1 MVAQRLV
8 RRAARIRRK
17 MVTSKTAR
25 EINQFLHPPAWPSLR
40 LTAKRLLNLYL
51 VRYQRARGHTRLLGY
66 PLALTLEATNVCN
79 LRCPY
84 CFTGAG
90 EVTRERSVMPMP
102 LYRKIMDEL
111 GPYALI
117 VEYYNWGE
125 PLLNKDIDK
134 MVRIASGK
142 GCSTIISTNLSVP
155 LDQARAEALV
165 SSGLAILGAGIDG
178 ASQESYEKYRVG
190 GDFEKVLHNMRLLR
204 EAKQRLGSETPMLC
218 WSFHVFE
225 HNRHEVEQA
234 RAMAREL
241 GVEFSASKGWVEGPE
256 WESGD
261 EFVFPVG
268 TAPERCRYLW
278 SQAVINND
286 GLVSP
291 CANSFYREDDF
302 GSMEHASYKE
312 VWNNRNFQEARG
324 LYRARNASEYGKRL
338 VCHECPY
345 TIIWENY
352 QRHLAQGLPRSSF
365 DPVYTTNDWF
375 NYFFSRRRAKRGVG
389 EGGEVIDPPA
399 VDARTSHSS

>member
-1 MVAQRLV
+1 MLLRRLV
-8 RRAARIRRK
+8 RRAARIRRN
-17 MVTSKTAR
+17 VATSKKVR
-25 EINQFLHPPAWPSLR
+25 EAKLFLHVPAWPGMR
-40 LTAKRLLNLYL
+40 LTPKRLLNLYR

-84 CFTGAG
+84 CFTGVG
-90 EVTRERSVMPMP
+90 EVTRERSMMPMP

-111 GPYALI
+111 GGYALI

-125 PLLNKDIDK
+125 PLLNKNIEE
-134 MVRIASGK
+134 MIRIASGK
-142 GCSTIISTNLSVP
+142 GCSTIVSTNLSIP
-155 LDQARAEALV
+155 LDAARAEALV

-178 ASQESYEKYRVG
+178 VTQESYEKYRVG
-190 GDFEKVLHNMRLLR
+190 GNLEMVLHNMRLLA
-204 EAKQRLGSETPMLC
+204 EAKRKLRSESPMLC

-234 RAMAREL
+234 RGMAKEL

-261 EFVFPVG
+261 EFIFPVG

-278 SQAVINND
+278 TQAVINND

-302 GSMEHASYKE
+302 GSLEHLSYRQ
-312 VWNNRNFQEARG
+312 VWNNKDFREARR
-324 LYRARNASEYGKRL
+324 LYRARDASERGKRL
-338 VCHECPY
+338 VCYDCPY

-375 NYFFSRRRAKRGVG
+375 NYFFSRRRAKRDVR
-389 EGGEVIDPPA
+389 ETA
-399 VDARTSHSS
+399 DASPSASQ